1 MTPPDR
7 MYRFR
12 KYHLTML
19 VLVFVAA
26 VALVLYRGVTG
37 RGLLLI
43 IVAGALVGI
52 RWWQFRRIPPPT

>member
-1 MTPPDR
+1 MTQPDR

-12 KYHLTML
+12 KYHLMML
-19 VLVFVAA
+19 VVVFVAV

-37 RGLLLI
+37 RGVLLVV
-43 IVAGALVGI
+43 VAAALVGI